1 MSNTFY
7 LNNSSLPW
15 LTCAKQYH
23 LRVVQGLQ
31 PPPGGNK
38 YTSGGLAFH
47 KMMQLVGTAEI
58 PNITSAVLF
67 NRANLHEKIRSI
79 PEPLALQ
86 YAQLAQQIYDEHP
99 EMFTA
104 GHQRELHF
112 EYTLEQ
118 DTYHNYEARQDPYC
132 ATRTG
137 TIDLLTL
144 SPDGFVDIT
153 DYKTTS
159 KPIDGG
165 LISSYKLSSQR
176 HFYTL
181 ALYYL
186 ADLPEDFQSAIC
198 EHRIRFRYCFVNAE
212 KNQYYLQP
220 PALVDVNELQVFAR
234 LFNEKALYAAAIHAD
249 PALAVKEGILNN
261 SCWKCPFT
269 SICLAD
275 DESSMITSWPYGTKT
290 YNPNHQDE

>member
-1 MSNTFY
+1 MNTFY
-7 LNNSSLPW
+7 LNNSSLPY

-23 LRVVQGLQ
+23 LRVVRGLL

-38 YTSGGLAFH
+38 YTAGGLAFH
-47 KMMQLVGTAEI
+47 KMMQLVGTAEC
-58 PNITSAVLF
+58 PNITSALLF
-67 NRANLHEKIRSI
+67 NFKAQHPKITAI

-99 EMFTA
+99 EMFGE

-118 DTYHNYEARQDPYC
+118 DTYHDYEARRDIYL

-144 SPDGFVDIT
+144 SPDGYVDIT
-153 DYKTTS
+153 DYKTTA

-186 ADLPEDFQSAIC
+186 TTLPPDFQSAIK
-198 EHRIRFRYCFVNAE
+198 EHRIRFRYCFVNAD
-212 KNQYYLQP
+212 KNQYYLQA
-220 PALVDVNELQVFAR
+220 PALVDVNELQLFAR

-249 PALAVKEGILNN
+249 STLAVKEGILNN

-275 DESSMITSWPYGTKT
+275 DESQMISSWPYGTKP